1 MGDSGQM
8 RRAKTSAQ
16 QAECSKRAEEIRMD
30 ESMQE
35 GMHEQSAHAKQRNER
50 RKDVR
55 QRSYSMER
63 RDEREG
69 RHNSL
74 KADGTEKN

>member
-55 QRSYSMER
+55 Q
-63 RDEREG
+63 
-69 RHNSL
+69 
-74 KADGTEKN
+74 